1 MNMKAT
7 GIVRRIDELGRIV
20 IPKEIRKTINIKE
33 GDPLEIYLNDD
44 RGIVMKPYHEEPLN
58 FDRLKTGWDSLNA
71 TDRQKLICEMV
82 SHLDDPII
90 F

>member
-7 GIVRRIDELGRIV
+7 GIVRRVDELGRIV

-33 GDPLEIYLNDD
+33 GDPLEIYLDNDS
-44 RGIVMKPYHEEPLN
+44 GIVMKPYREEPLD
-58 FDRLKTGWDSLNA
+58 FDRLKTEWDSLHKE
-71 TDRQKLICEMV
+71 DRQKLICEMV
-82 SHLDDPII
+82 NHLDDPII